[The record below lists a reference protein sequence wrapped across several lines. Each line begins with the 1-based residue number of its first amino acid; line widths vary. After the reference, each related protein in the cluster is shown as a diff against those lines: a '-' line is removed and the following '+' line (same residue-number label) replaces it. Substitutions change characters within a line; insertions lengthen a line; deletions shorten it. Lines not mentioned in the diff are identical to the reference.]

1 MTPREV
7 ELSRRARRE
16 KLLKERRRTRRRV
29 WIWLFAS
36 MCVLTPLAL
45 VSLLALPEPEPVARA
60 RTPEAASAP
69 APPQERDDQAQ
80 GGVAADRAEPSVPE
94 PSAAELEDRLAAVA
108 ETYPAYFGVAVLDP
122 SSGISVGMNPD
133 QRFLAASI
141 GKLPA
146 LLALYKAADRGEV
159 SLDSEITM
167 LASDVQAYGTGVLQ
181 NYPVGHTMTL
191 RECARLLI
199 QESDNTA
206 WKMLTRYLGQSYV
219 QAELYSIGAVSTT
232 YWIPNYTTPN
242 DTLLML
248 QKISD
253 PSYTSPEL
261 SAEMLDHM
269 TDTSFE
275 DRLPAPLPDDARVAH
290 KIGTYGD
297 TFGDAGIV
305 FPESSR
311 GARDGYFIVVL
322 ATQTY
327 EGTARAAMQDM
338 SLTTYELLAT
348 PEDPAD
354 SSR

>member
-1 MTPREV
+1 MTPPEV

-29 WIWLFAS
+29 WMWLLVS

-45 VSLLALPEPEPVARA
+45 LSLLALPEPEPVARA
-60 RTPEAASAP
+60 RTPEAASVP
-69 APPQERDDQAQ
+69 DPPEVQDDQAQ
-80 GGVAADRAEPSVPE
+80 GEVAADRAAPD
-94 PSAAELEDRLAAVA
+94 PSAAELEDRLATVA
-108 ETYPAYFGVAVLDP
+108 EAYPAFFGVAVLDP

-133 QRFLAASI
+133 ERFLAASL

-181 NYPVGHTMTL
+181 DYPVGYTITL

-206 WKMLTRYLGQSYV
+206 WKMLTRYLGKSYV
-219 QAELYSIGAVSTT
+219 QAELYSIGAVSTS

-290 KIGTYGD
+290 KIGSYGD

-311 GARDGYFIVVL
+311 DVREGYFIVVL